1 MSGKKKK
8 EKSRSG
14 RRIVTQA
21 VMRQQGKKHRR
32 ARGTGGQEWIRWA
45 KWFRGQTSDSLGRT
59 PSRDRHRRTNAVR
72 RVNQLGKKEGE
83 HLGRT
88 VSGAEPDRLSGLNGT
103 TSQADVDQCRVPS
116 WPLGDPMRHLSAD
129 KYVSE

>member
-32 ARGTGGQEWIRWA
+32 ARGTGGQEWDTV
-45 KWFRGQTSDSLGRT
+45 GEVVQGSDKR
-59 PSRDRHRRTNAVR
+59 
-72 RVNQLGKKEGE
+72 
-83 HLGRT
+83 
-88 VSGAEPDRLSGLNGT
+88 
-103 TSQADVDQCRVPS
+103 
-116 WPLGDPMRHLSAD
+116 
-129 KYVSE
+129 